1 MSKIENLIFWGKL
14 ISGSACMFIITR
26 LDQSNILILYECF
39 VLKKKSKLT
48 NRVLL
53 WNFAQV
59 YFWLFHWY
67 RISVLLR
74 YTKPLIGYLRFLSLP
89 RLILKFSRWLT
100 LQRSWRAWIHL
111 WTERNRF
118 EKTYQRCD
126 KWNVIFTRKG
136 KKFCNNNYYFA
147 NDIFRISFIVI

>member
-59 YFWLFHWY
+59 YFWLFQWY
-67 RISVLLR
+67 RISVFTRNCSSFTLEL
-74 YTKPLIGYLRFLSLP
+74 PSLP
-89 RLILKFSRWLT
+89 WLILILSRWLT
-100 LQRSWRAWIHL
+100 LQCSWRAWIYL

-136 KKFCNNNYYFA
+136 TTVGNNNYYFA
-147 NDIFRISFIVI
+147 NDFFRISFIVI